1 MEFENFNS
9 EPDFDNLLKDYP
21 EDEQHKYRI
30 FVRDSDDDHWY
41 ELDFPRFIKDT
52 LKVNKINCCR
62 FEIRRKDNITESFKP
77 YDIDEILYELHKLKC
92 LTSEPDE
99 KDIHYIVSYLTYEKS
114 KYMVKDLSD
123 DEKAHS
129 DHINKLY
136 ESYSRYYYGRNKII
150 IDMLSEGPFDK
161 EEFDKARNRVA
172 NCRNI
177 DGINRKITL
186 NDAIEKDLVK
196 PISESKYK
204 LIVCNLHQLE
214 ILKGLKE
221 DIEKNASQDKIKTW
235 KQIHQQVID
244 IYTEKD
250 YNINNNNMTVPSLYD
265 ILIKSVNTIR

>member
-250 YNINNNNMTVPSLYD
+250 YNINNNNMTDPSLYD